1 MTVPP
6 EFADMHSPLD
16 AKMGFELL
24 ELTPERAVGRM
35 PVEGNTQPFGLWH
48 GGATG
53 VLAETL
59 GSLAATAHA
68 FTLGRIAVGVDLNAT
83 HHRSARTGWITGTA
97 TALTLGSRVAA
108 YQIEL
113 VDDDD
118 RRIATA
124 RLTCQLVET
133 VIDAKK

>member
-59 GSLAATAHA
+59 GSLDATAHA

>member
-1 MTVPP
+1 MSETDWR
-6 EFADMHSPLD
+6 ELHSPLD
-16 AKMGFELL
+16 AKLGLELL
-24 ELTPERAVGRM
+24 DVSPQRAVGRM

-59 GSLAATAHA
+59 GSVAATTYAA
-68 FTLGRIAVGVDLNAT
+68 TLGKSAVGVDLNAT
-83 HHRSARTGWITGTA
+83 HHRSVRSGWVTGTA
-97 TALTLGSRVAA
+97 TALSLGSRVAA

-113 VDDDD
+113 VDDDG

-124 RLTCQLVET
+124 RLTCHLVEGT
-133 VIDAKK
+133 P

>member
-24 ELTPERAVGRM
+24 ELSAEKAVGRM

-53 VLAETL
+53 VIAETL
-59 GSLAATAHA
+59 GSLAANAHA
-68 FTLGRIAVGVDLNAT
+68 FAHGKIAVGLELNAT
-83 HHRSARTGWITGTA
+83 HHRSARSGWVTGTA
-97 TALTLGSRVAA
+97 TALSLGSRIAA

-113 VDDDD
+113 VDDDG

-124 RLTCQLVET
+124 RLTCQLVEE
-133 VIDAKK
+133 KK